1 MSLNK
6 RFKILKLITFV
17 EGDEYSTPNFSMAQ
31 FIESEEYNKYLYQTY
46 ETIEDAEEAIVVQ
59 GQLYC
64 DYTIIPVYRKEN
76 LFDHVKIDI

>member
-46 ETIEDAEEAIVVQ
+46 ETKMVM
-59 GQLYC
+59 
-64 DYTIIPVYRKEN
+64 
-76 LFDHVKIDI
+76 